1 MCSSLGDISFGETMR
16 FPITALSP
24 EHESPPDIFRHI
36 AELRVLWLSADR
48 YSQSDMLLIRRIISK
63 QLTAQLHALKAYT
76 DNPSCLPGAIT
87 DDEPWPACTL
97 LNYEQRGWYTPLARL
112 QEMAKLALIEPR
124 SRKP

>member
-1 MCSSLGDISFGETMR
+1 MR
-16 FPITALSP
+16 LPVEALSP
-24 EHESPPDIFRHI
+24 DHEAPLDIFRHI

-87 DDEPWPACTL
+87 ENEPWPACTL